1 MTRYFFIAV
10 AAFFT
15 FTTVRSQTTEINPVI
30 GVNFSSLTTDPEEF
44 DSEGRLGWH
53 FGANL
58 RIGDKFYFQP
68 GLHYAQLNSSV
79 TSLEDDQIDEN
90 SFESNIG
97 VIRIPLLAGARLLS
111 TEKKEDPF
119 NINLHAGLAME
130 FVVDEENTLLT
141 ENSFTSPLFAIVVGA
156 GVEILFLTLDIDY
169 EIGLTPVF
177 DTDIEFIENPTN
189 NAFIISLGGKFEF

>member
-1 MTRYFFIAV
+1 MTRYFIIV
-10 AAFFT
+10 VVTFFT
-15 FTTVRSQTTEINPVI
+15 FTTVRSQTEINPVI

-68 GLHYAQLNSSV
+68 GLHYAQLNSRV
-79 TSLEDDQIDEN
+79 TSLEDDPIDEN

-97 VIRIPLLAGARLLS
+97 VIRIPLLAGVRLLS
-111 TEKKEDPF
+111 TQKNDNPF
-119 NINLHAGLAME
+119 NINLHAGLATE

-141 ENSFTSPLFAIVVGA
+141 EDSFTSPLFAVVVGA
-156 GVEILFLTLDIDY
+156 GVDFMFLTLDLDY
-169 EIGLTPVF
+169 EIGLSPVF

-189 NAFIISLGGKFEF
+189 NAFIISVGGKFEF

>member
-1 MTRYFFIAV
+1 MIRYFIIAI

-15 FTTVRSQTTEINPVI
+15 FTTVRSQTQINPVI
-30 GVNFSSLTTDPEEF
+30 GVNFSVLTTDPEKF

-68 GLHYAQLNSSV
+68 GLHYAQLNSKV
-79 TSLEDDQIDEN
+79 TSLEDDPIDEH

-97 VIRIPLLAGARLLS
+97 VVRIPLLAGVRLLDA
-111 TEKKEDPF
+111 EKKEDPF
-119 NINLHAGLAME
+119 NVNLHGGLAME
-130 FVVDEENTLLT
+130 FVTDEENTLLT
-141 ENSFTSPLFAIVVGA
+141 EDSFTSPLFAVVVGA
-156 GVEILFLTLDIDY
+156 GIEFMFLTFDIDY

-177 DTDIEFIENPTN
+177 DTDLGFIENPTN
-189 NAFIISLGGKFEF
+189 NAFIISVGGKFEL